1 MILRILP
8 LLTDPNVRVD
18 VLTCIEFPRCLGFL
32 WVYTQVEVRY
42 AAFSALRA
50 ITGVA
55 NRSQLHRLLVKL
67 GLLQHVTTD
76 EV

>member
-1 MILRILP
+1 MG
-8 LLTDPNVRVD
+8 V
-18 VLTCIEFPRCLGFL
+18 FM
-32 WVYTQVEVRY
+32 YTQVEVRY

-67 GLLQHVTTD
+67 GLLQHVRTD
-76 EV
+76 EVEDYQFERNIMQN